1 MTLDK
6 RSLGVTT
13 VLAVLAGLLLSSS
26 ALAAP
31 TEIAGVRLEDPI
43 DLRGTPI
50 QLNGAGIRY
59 KAIFKVYVAG
69 LYLGK
74 KGATAQ
80 EVYAAPG
87 PKRLSITLLRDIDA
101 DTLNKSIT
109 EAFENNTPPDEIAR
123 FTPGVSK
130 IRQALAEQKKL
141 FAGDNF
147 TIDGIPDTGTI
158 LSIKGVQ
165 QGDPMKGADLFNALI
180 RAWLGPKPA
189 DLNLKDALL
198 GKAS

>member
-1 MTLDK
+1 MRLKK
-6 RSLGVTT
+6 RSFG
-13 VLAVLAGLLLSSS
+13 ALAGLLISIS

-31 TEIAGVRLEDPI
+31 TEISGVKLEDSI

-74 KGATAQ
+74 KAATPQ
-80 EVYAAPG
+80 EAYAAPG

-101 DTLNKSIT
+101 DTLNKSMT
-109 EAFENNTPPDEIAR
+109 EAFENNTPPDEIAM
-123 FTPGVSK
+123 FTPGMDR
-130 IRQALAEQKKL
+130 IRQAMSNQKAL
-141 FAGDNF
+141 RAGDNF
-147 TIDGIPDTGTI
+147 TIDGIPGNGTI
-158 LSIKGVQ
+158 LSIKGVA
-165 QGDPMKGADLFNALI
+165 QGEPMKGDQLFNALI

-189 DLNLKDALL
+189 DLKLKDALL

>member
-1 MTLDK
+1 MTL
-6 RSLGVTT
+6 RNQC
-13 VLAVLAGLLLSSS
+13 LALLAGFVMSFNT
-26 ALAAP
+26 LAA
-31 TEIAGVRLEDPI
+31 TIDIAGVKLEDAV
-43 DLRGTPI
+43 DVQGAKL

-59 KAIFKVYVAG
+59 KVIFKVYVAA

-74 KGATAQ
+74 KAATAQ
-80 EVYAAPG
+80 EAYAAPG

>member
-1 MTLDK
+1 MTLKK
-6 RSLGVTT
+6 RSLG
-13 VLAVLAGLLLSSS
+13 ALAGLLVSIS

-31 TEIAGVRLEDPI
+31 VEISGIKLEDSI

-74 KGATAQ
+74 KAATSQ
-80 EVYAAPG
+80 EAYAAPG

-101 DTLNKSIT
+101 DTLNKSMT
-109 EAFENNTPPDEIAR
+109 EGFDNNTPADEVAR
-123 FTPGVSK
+123 FTPGLVR
-130 IRQALAEQKKL
+130 IRQALTDQKKL
-141 FAGDNF
+141 QTGDNF
-147 TIDGIPDTGTI
+147 TIDWIPDTGTI

-165 QGDPMKGADLFNALI
+165 QGEPMKGNDLFNALI
-180 RAWLGPKPA
+180 RLWLGPRPA
-189 DLNLKDALL
+189 DTKLKETLL
-198 GKAS
+198 GKVS